1 MAQRTF
7 DRYYATGG
15 LLDSFFGRN
24 RLVDDLAADDF
35 QMLRAKMA
43 KRWGPVA
50 LRNEIQIVRSIFRYS
65 HEADLLEKPVR
76 FGLSFKKP
84 SAKTIQAALAA
95 RGPRMYTREQ
105 IHLLLQ
111 AASPNMAAIFLR
123 GGNCGL
129 GNTDLGMLP
138 VAAFD
143 LAGGWLDY
151 ARQKT
156 GIARHSPLARNRQ
169 CGANRV
175 IAVKLLE
182 LLSDSPDEQ
191 SVVAENVILP
201 N

>member
-1 MAQRTF
+1 M
-7 DRYYATGG
+7 
-15 LLDSFFGRN
+15 DSFFGRN

-76 FGLSFKKP
+76 FGPSFKKP
-84 SAKTIQAALAA
+84 SAKTIQAARAA

-138 VAAFD
+138 GAAFD

-156 GIARHSPLARNRQ
+156 GIARHIPLWPETVN
-169 CGANRV
+169 
-175 IAVKLLE
+175 AVRTA
-182 LLSDSPDEQ
+182 SSR
-191 SVVAENVILP
+191 
-201 N
+201 